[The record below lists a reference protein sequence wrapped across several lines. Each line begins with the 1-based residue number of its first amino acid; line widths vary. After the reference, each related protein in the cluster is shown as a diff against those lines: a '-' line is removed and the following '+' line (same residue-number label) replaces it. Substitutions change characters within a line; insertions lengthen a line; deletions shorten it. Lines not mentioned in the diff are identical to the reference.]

1 MFRFPEMPSMPKM
14 PEMPKMPGERA
25 HEQRMKYLLIV
36 GVVVV
41 SGLALLMRG
50 KKK

>member
-1 MFRFPEMPSMPKM
+1 MLRFPEMPAM

-25 HEQRMKYLLIV
+25 HEQRMKYLLIG
-36 GVVVV
+36 GVVIVA
-41 SGLALLMRG
+41 SLALLMRG